1 MNVDEILKAT
11 GGILLNEKTNKII
24 NHFKVDTRKLKAK
37 DGFIALKTENRDGH
51 DFIEEAIRKK
61 ASVIIVSE
69 NVNIHTKIPIIKVKD
84 THECLFDLAQF
95 MKEKYP
101 IFSIAVT
108 GSSGKT
114 TTKELLYEVL
124 KEEYFVLKNEGNY
137 NNHIGVPLTLLNLNQ
152 KYDILLTEMGM
163 NHKGEI
169 SKLSKLVKPDIG
181 IITNIGTSHIGN
193 LGSIRKIK
201 KAKLEVLDGMEDGVL
216 FVNNQN
222 KYLKYIQNDRVIK
235 VPSSDIKIES
245 IKGNLEKTEFIFT
258 YQNHKYNIHFHGPQY
273 LISNILLVL
282 EVGLLLDI
290 PILKIIETIENYQ
303 MYNHRMNIMKGKNI
317 LIDDCYNASF
327 ESLSSALELL
337 KKEEK
342 DKIIILGDMLEL
354 GKYSKKYH
362 KKINKILK
370 KIQNKKVLLRGE
382 HTKYICGK
390 HFSSNQ
396 ELIEYLKNI
405 NIKDTII
412 FIKGSRKIKLEEI
425 VNYLNT
431 YFV

>member
-1 MNVDEILKAT
+1 M
-11 GGILLNEKTNKII
+11 
-24 NHFKVDTRKLKAK
+24 
-37 DGFIALKTENRDGH
+37 
-51 DFIEEAIRKK
+51 
-61 ASVIIVSE
+61 
-69 NVNIHTKIPIIKVKD
+69 
-84 THECLFDLAQF
+84 
-95 MKEKYP
+95 
-101 IFSIAVT
+101 
-108 GSSGKT
+108 
-114 TTKELLYEVL
+114 
-124 KEEYFVLKNEGNY
+124 
-137 NNHIGVPLTLLNLNQ
+137 
-152 KYDILLTEMGM
+152 
-163 NHKGEI
+163 
-169 SKLSKLVKPDIG
+169 KPDVG

-201 KAKLEVLDGMEDGVL
+201 KAKLEILDGMEDGLL

-222 KYLKYIQNDRVIK
+222 KYLKHIQNDRIIK
-235 VPSSDIKIES
+235 VPSNDIKIES
-245 IKGNLEKTEFIFT
+245 IKGNLEKTEFTFM
-258 YQNHKYNIHFHGPQY
+258 YQNQKYNIHFHGPQY

-282 EVGLLLDI
+282 EVGLLTDI

-317 LIDDCYNASF
+317 LIDDCYNASY
-327 ESLSSALELL
+327 ESLSYALELL
-337 KKEEK
+337 KKYK
-342 DKIIILGDMLEL
+342 QDKIIILGDMLEL

-396 ELIEYLKNI
+396 ELIEYLKNM
-405 NIKDTII
+405 NIENTII